1 MNTETSY
8 REKLARYIIIL
19 LTVTIVAA
27 LCWYL
32 RSVLTYI
39 ILAAAVTLLVSPVCR
54 LLCRIHI
61 RQHYCPQWL
70 GAIMSIILLF
80 GIIFSILTMIVP
92 VIRNVIQDISTA
104 NVSNMANALTVP
116 LAEFNSWVAGTFP
129 NLGADFR
136 IESVILEQLQ
146 DLLDIST
153 FSIVVG
159 SVTSFM
165 AKLGVTLFAV
175 VFISF
180 FFIRN
185 PRIIS
190 TLVTSVLPDKY
201 SDKARASLHES
212 SALVSRYFVGLAIE
226 VLGVS
231 LINFLGLL
239 LIARMGFR
247 YSIGIAF
254 MTGILNIVPYI
265 GPLFGGAIGV
275 TLSLIIKYV
284 CATSFGLAVGLLPFI
299 LILTG
304 IFTFTQLID
313 NYVYQPV
320 IYSNSVKVHPLEIF
334 IVFLIAGQIGGMVGM
349 LAAIPAF
356 TVIRVIAK
364 QFLSNVKAVRELT
377 AE

>member
-1 MNTETSY
+1 METTY

-19 LTVTIVAA
+19 ITVAIVSAI
-27 LCWYL
+27 CWYL
-32 RSVLTYI
+32 RNVLMYI
-39 ILAAAVTLLVSPVCR
+39 ILAAVKALLAIPICR
-54 LLCRIHI
+54 LVCKIHI
-61 RQHYCPQWL
+61 KSHYCPKWL
-70 GAIMSIILLF
+70 GAIVSIVAVF
-80 GIIFSILTMIVP
+80 VILTGTVITIVP
-92 VIRNVIQDISTA
+92 FVRSVIQDISTA
-104 NVSNMANALTVP
+104 NINNMTQAIAVP
-116 LAEFNSWVAGTFP
+116 LAQINEWTVTHFP
-129 NLGADFR
+129 NVGQDFR
-136 IESVILEQLQ
+136 IESVVLEELQ
-146 DLLDIST
+146 GLFDAGT
-153 FSIVVG
+153 FSSVVG
-159 SVTSFM
+159 SVTSFV
-165 AKLGVTLFAV
+165 ARLGVTIFAV

-180 FFIRN
+180 FFIKN
-185 PRIIS
+185 PGMMTS
-190 TLVTSVLPDKY
+190 LVTSVLPDKY
-201 SDKARASLHES
+201 SDKARASLNECGT
-212 SALVSRYFVGLAIE
+212 LISRYFVGLAIE

-239 LIARMGFR
+239 LIARMGFH

-265 GPLFGGAIGV
+265 GPLLGGVIGV

-299 LILTG
+299 LILAA

-334 IVFLIAGQIGGMVGM
+334 IVFLIAGQIGGMAGM
-349 LAAIPAF
+349 LAAIPAY

-377 AE
+377 A

>member
-1 MNTETSY
+1 METTY

-19 LTVTIVAA
+19 IIIAIVAA
-27 LCWYL
+27 ICWYL
-32 RSVLTYI
+32 RNVLLYI
-39 ILAAAVTLLVSPVCR
+39 ILAAVKALLAIPICR
-54 LLCRIHI
+54 LVCKIHI
-61 RQHYCPQWL
+61 KSHYCPKWL
-70 GAIMSIILLF
+70 GAIVSIVAVF
-80 GIIFSILTMIVP
+80 VILTGTVITIVP
-92 VIRNVIQDISTA
+92 FVRSVIQDISTA
-104 NVSNMANALTVP
+104 NINNMTQAIAVP
-116 LAEFNSWVAGTFP
+116 LAQINEWTVTHFP
-129 NLGADFR
+129 NVGQDFR
-136 IESVILEQLQ
+136 IESVVLEQLQ
-146 DLLDIST
+146 GLFDAGT
-153 FSIVVG
+153 FSSVVG
-159 SVTSFM
+159 SVTSFV
-165 AKLGVTLFAV
+165 ARLGVTIFAV

-180 FFIRN
+180 FFIKN
-185 PRIIS
+185 PGMMTS
-190 TLVTSVLPDKY
+190 LVTSVLPDKY
-201 SDKARASLHES
+201 SDKAKASLHECGT
-212 SALVSRYFVGLAIE
+212 LISRYFVGLAIE

-239 LIARMGFR
+239 LIARMGFH

-265 GPLFGGAIGV
+265 GPLLGGVIGV

-299 LILTG
+299 LILAS

-334 IVFLIAGQIGGMVGM
+334 IVFLIAGQIGGMAGM
-349 LAAIPAF
+349 LAAIPAY

-377 AE
+377 A